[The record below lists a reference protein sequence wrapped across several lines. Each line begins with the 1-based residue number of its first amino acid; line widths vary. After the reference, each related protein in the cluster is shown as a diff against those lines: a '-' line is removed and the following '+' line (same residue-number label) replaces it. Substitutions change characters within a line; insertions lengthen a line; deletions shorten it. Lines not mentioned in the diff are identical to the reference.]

1 MRLRAKLGTL
11 LAEEFHEAISY
22 LMPLELGPPVGWP
35 VQERVSGAG
44 IEQVRSIARRVAQ
57 AVATSP
63 SARRIDCDEM
73 DPIRQVRIEIDRDEA
88 RWVGV
93 ASASIASVL
102 NAAMP
107 GSVVAQLRDAISL
120 IDVRARTVACERL
133 SFENLRTLQVPVA
146 SGRSVALSQFAQIV
160 YDQEQPLVWRRDR
173 VPTLTVL
180 AAVTPG
186 VIAETVAAELAA
198 PIAELQASL
207 PRGSRVELG
216 GIAEE
221 SAQSRAL
228 VFAVVPLGL
237 IGIVAALLLSGR
249 PPGFVAILGCLAL
262 MGMIAKNAVI
272 PITQIDDERAA
283 GKSV

>member
-93 ASASIASVL
+93 TSASIASVL

-120 IDVRARTVACERL
+120 IDVRARTVARERL